1 MSLRMEGATTILDK
15 FSLDGKVAIVTGGGT
30 NLGKAMCH
38 ALARAGA
45 DIVVAGRTLGTI
57 EETASEVRQ
66 IGQKGIVIPT
76 DITDSRQVDNLI
88 AGTLNKFGKID
99 ILVNNAGVARGI
111 EPSPRDPVPK
121 EPGPIWELSDEMWH
135 QAIDTNLTGTFYCC
149 RAVSK
154 HMIERKCG
162 KVINIS
168 SAAGL
173 RAARSL
179 FTYCSA
185 KAGVI
190 MFTKTLAITWAKY
203 NVQVNCIAPGIFR
216 TAEMDPSIVKLQDS
230 SIPMG
235 RCGEPREIGPLA
247 VFLASEASSYV
258 TGECFVIDGARF
270 VGYAPAD
277 YAPVILLRDKK
288 DQYDS

>member
-1 MSLRMEGATTILDK
+1 MILER
-15 FSLDGKVAIVTGGGT
+15 FNLDGKVAIVTGGGT
-30 NLGKAMCH
+30 NLGKAMSH

-45 DIVVAGRTLGTI
+45 DVVVAGRTRGTI
-57 EETASEVRQ
+57 EETTSEVRRMGHRS
-66 IGQKGIVIPT
+66 IAITT
-76 DITDSRQVDNLI
+76 DVTDSRQVDDLI
-88 AGTLNKFGKID
+88 LRTLNEFKKVD

-111 EPSPRDPVPK
+111 EPSPRDPIPK
-121 EPGPIWELSDEMWH
+121 EPGPIWEWTDDMWRKG
-135 QAIDTNLTGTFYCC
+135 IDTNLTSVFYCC

-154 HMIERKCG
+154 HMVERKSG

-179 FTYCSA
+179 LTYCSA

-190 MFTKTLAITWAKY
+190 MFTKTLALTWARY
-203 NVQVNCIAPGIFR
+203 NIQVNCIAPGIFR
-216 TAEMDPSIVKLQDS
+216 TPEADPGVVQAQAS

-235 RCGEPREIGPLA
+235 RCGEPHEVGPLA
-247 VFLASEASSYV
+247 VFLSSEASNYI

-277 YAPVILLRDKK
+277 YAPVIPLED
-288 DQYDS
+288 

>member
-1 MSLRMEGATTILDK
+1 MILNR

-38 ALARAGA
+38 ALAKAGA
-45 DIVVAGRTLGTI
+45 DIVVAGRTPGTI
-57 EETASEVRQ
+57 EETASEVRA
-66 IGQKGIVIPT
+66 IGKRGIAIPT
-76 DITDSRQVDNLI
+76 DVTDSRQVDHLI
-88 AGTLNKFGKID
+88 EGTLNEFGKVD

-111 EPSPRDPVPK
+111 EPSPRDPIPK
-121 EPGPIWELSDEMWH
+121 EPGPIWELTDAMWH
-135 QAIDTNLTGTFYCC
+135 HAIDTNLTGAFYCC

-154 HMIERKCG
+154 HLMERKSG

-185 KAGVI
+185 KAGLI
-190 MFTKTLAITWAKY
+190 MFTKTLAITWARY
-203 NVQVNCIAPGIFR
+203 HIQVNCIAPGIFR
-216 TAEMDPSIVKLQDS
+216 TAEADPSLVKHQAS
-230 SIPMG
+230 FIPMG
-235 RCGEPREIGPLA
+235 RCGEPHEIGPLA

-258 TGECFVIDGARF
+258 TGECFVMDGARF

-277 YAPVILLRDKK
+277 YAPIVSLRNKEG
-288 DQYDS
+288 

>member
-1 MSLRMEGATTILDK
+1 MILDR
-15 FSLDGKVAIVTGGGT
+15 FSLEGKVVIVTGGGT

-38 ALARAGA
+38 AFARAGA
-45 DIVVAGRTLGTI
+45 DVVVAGRTPGPI
-57 EETASEVRQ
+57 EETAQEVLK
-66 IGQKGIVIPT
+66 IGRRGIAIPT
-76 DITDSRQVDNLI
+76 DVTDSKRVDHLI
-88 AGTLNKFGKID
+88 TMSIQELGKVD

-111 EPSPRDPVPK
+111 EPSPRDPIPK
-121 EPGPIWELSDEMWH
+121 EPGPIWELTDEMWRH
-135 QAIDTNLTGTFYCC
+135 AIDTNLSGTFYCC
-149 RAVSK
+149 RAVAK
-154 HMIERKCG
+154 HMIERKSG

-190 MFTKTLAITWAKY
+190 MFTRTLAITWARY
-203 NVQVNCIAPGIFR
+203 NIQANSVAPGIFR
-216 TAEMDPSIVKLQDS
+216 TAEVAPSITKLQES
-230 SIPMG
+230 FIPMG

-247 VFLASEASSYV
+247 VFLASDASNYV

-270 VGYAPAD
+270 VGYAPTD
-277 YAPVILLRDKK
+277 YAPIIPLK
-288 DQYDS
+288 D

>member
-1 MSLRMEGATTILDK
+1 MAIQTDVTDSSQVDHLIAQVLNE
-15 FSLDGKVAIVTGGGT
+15 FGKV
-30 NLGKAMCH
+30 
-38 ALARAGA
+38 
-45 DIVVAGRTLGTI
+45 
-57 EETASEVRQ
+57 
-66 IGQKGIVIPT
+66 
-76 DITDSRQVDNLI
+76 
-88 AGTLNKFGKID
+88 D

-111 EPSPRDPVPK
+111 EPSPRDPIPK
-121 EPGPIWELSDEMWH
+121 EPEPIWEWTDEMWRRG
-135 QAIDTNLTGTFYCC
+135 IDANLTSVFYCC

-154 HMIERKCG
+154 HMIARRSG

-168 SAAGL
+168 SSAGF

-190 MFTKTLAITWAKY
+190 MFTRTLALTWARD
-203 NVQVNCIAPGIFR
+203 NIQVNCIAPGIFR
-216 TAEMDPSIVKLQDS
+216 TPEADPGVVQAQAR

-235 RCGEPREIGPLA
+235 RCGEPHEIGPLA
-247 VFLASEASSYV
+247 VFLASDASSYV

-277 YAPVILLRDKK
+277 YAPVIPFTDGEDRA
-288 DQYDS
+288 